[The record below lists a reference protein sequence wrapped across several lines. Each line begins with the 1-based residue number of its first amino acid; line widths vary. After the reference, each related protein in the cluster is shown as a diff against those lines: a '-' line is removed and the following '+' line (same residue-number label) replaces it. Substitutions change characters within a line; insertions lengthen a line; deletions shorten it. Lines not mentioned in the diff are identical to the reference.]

1 MTSIRLELY
10 LSEITLF
17 HTQKDNKNTGQ
28 YGCKCEDLVS
38 LTFYLI
44 HSIRS
49 VTTITIAKNIL
60 PPNIPQ
66 NNFHSQEKKI
76 HRNEKSSDYV
86 NSEKY
91 GNDQSDV
98 EVEPFLGYHISE
110 EVNEGCLSAVS
121 AHGHYVVLHVVA
133 AAMNWSIQQMIFPN
147 ASIRWYS
154 KRISIYTFFSFFFSL
169 FLFLLSYCFYLTY
182 L

>member
-1 MTSIRLELY
+1 MTPIRLELY

-17 HTQKDNKNTGQ
+17 HTQKNNKNTGQ

-66 NNFHSQEKKI
+66 NNFHSQEKNI
-76 HRNEKSSDYV
+76 YRNEKFSDYV
-86 NSEKY
+86 NSEKFE
-91 GNDQSDV
+91 NVQTDV
-98 EVEPFLGYHISE
+98 EVEAFLGYFISE

-133 AAMNWSIQQMIFPN
+133 AAMNWSIHQMVSHN
-147 ASIRWYS
+147 YS
-154 KRISIYTFFSFFFSL
+154 SSSPRR
-169 FLFLLSYCFYLTY
+169 
-182 L
+182 

>member
-1 MTSIRLELY
+1 MTPIRLELY

-17 HTQKDNKNTGQ
+17 HTQKNNKNTGQ

-49 VTTITIAKNIL
+49 VTTITIARNIL

-66 NNFHSQEKKI
+66 NNLHSQEKKI
-76 HRNEKSSDYV
+76 KKINRNEKFSEYV

-91 GNDQSDV
+91 ENVQTDV
-98 EVEPFLGYHISE
+98 EVEAFLGYLISE

-133 AAMNWSIQQMIFPN
+133 AAMNWSIQQMISPN
-147 ASIRWYS
+147 ASIRW
-154 KRISIYTFFSFFFSL
+154 
-169 FLFLLSYCFYLTY
+169 
-182 L
+182 